1 MSLLVD
7 ESCDLQST
15 IDGVYLGDI
24 GNGVVTYGTL
34 CPYIKE

>member
-1 MSLLVD
+1 MNHVISSL
-7 ESCDLQST
+7 QY